1 MVSTDGF
8 GGGSDRSTKVIVA
21 SLINRPRSKDYLSN
35 KSESLIY
42 SVYLHYV
49 DIPLHMG
56 VKVS

>member
-8 GGGSDRSTKVIVA
+8 GGGSDRSTKVILA

-49 DIPLHMG
+49 DIPLRMG
-56 VKVS
+56 V